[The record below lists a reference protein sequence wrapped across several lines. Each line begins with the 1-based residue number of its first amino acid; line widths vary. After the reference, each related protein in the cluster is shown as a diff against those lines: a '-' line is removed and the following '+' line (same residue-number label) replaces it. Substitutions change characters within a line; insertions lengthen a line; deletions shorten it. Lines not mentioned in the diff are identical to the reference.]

1 MIHLQ
6 NVSFNYQRQEV
17 IQNLTL
23 TFPIGQIIGIAGE
36 NGSGKSTLLKMIAG
50 IQRPRKGTI
59 TIHKASLSRLNA
71 VDVAYLP
78 DMDLFYSFYTAKEL
92 FAFYAS
98 QFPDFSVEKAMEVA
112 EYLEVNVNVKLK
124 KLSKGNRG
132 RAKMAATLGRNTP
145 YYVMDEPFSGLDPI
159 VRESLIKGLI
169 RYTNVETQS
178 IILSTH
184 ELHEVEPILDQLI
197 VLKDGKV
204 IAQDELEA
212 IRFNTNQDAVSWMK
226 NVTKEKV
233 TVNE

>member
-6 NVSFNYQRQEV
+6 KVSYKYQRQEV
-17 IQNLTL
+17 LRDVSLI
-23 TFPIGQIIGIAGE
+23 FPIGQIIGIAGE
-36 NGSGKSTLLKMIAG
+36 NGSGKSTLLKIIAG

-59 TIHKASLSRLNA
+59 SLHNESLSRRHA
-71 VDVAYLP
+71 THIAYLP
-78 DMDLFYSFYTAKEL
+78 DTDLFYSFYTAKEL

-98 QFPDFSVEKAMEVA
+98 QFNDFSVEKAMEVA
-112 EYLEVNVNVKLK
+112 KYLEVNVDVKLK

-132 RAKMAATLGRNTP
+132 RAKMAATLGRNTS

-159 VRESLIKGLI
+159 VRESLISGLI
-169 RYTNVETQS
+169 RYTNVEEQS

-197 VLKDGKV
+197 VLKNGKV
-204 IAQDELEA
+204 IAQDELET
-212 IRFNTNQDAVSWMK
+212 IRFETNQDAVSWMK

-233 TVNE
+233 N

>member
-1 MIHLQ
+1 MIQLQ
-6 NVSFNYQRQEV
+6 HISFNHQRQEV
-17 IQNLTL
+17 LTDISL
-23 TFPIGQIIGIAGE
+23 SFPLGQTIGIAGE
-36 NGSGKSTLLKMIAG
+36 NGSGKSTLLKIIAG

-59 TIHKASLSRLNA
+59 SFHKESLSRRHA
-71 VDVAYLP
+71 TDIAYLP
-78 DMDLFYSFYTAKEL
+78 DTDLFYSFYTAKEL

-98 QFPDFSVEKAMEVA
+98 QFQDFSMQKALEVA
-112 EYLEVNVNVKLK
+112 NFLEVDVDVKLK

-169 RYTNVETQS
+169 RFTNVEEQS

-197 VLKDGKV
+197 VLKEGKV
-204 IAQDELEA
+204 IAQDELET
-212 IRFNTNQDAVSWMK
+212 IRFETNQDAVSWMK

-233 TVNE
+233 IVND

>member
-17 IQNLTL
+17 IQDLTL

-59 TIHKASLSRLNA
+59 TIRNASLSRLNA

-78 DMDLFYSFYTAKEL
+78 DMDLFYSFYTGKEL

-233 TVNE
+233 KVNE

>member
-1 MIHLQ
+1 MIQLQ
-6 NVSFNYQRQEV
+6 HVSFNYQRREV
-17 IQNLTL
+17 LKDISL
-23 TFPIGQIIGIAGE
+23 TFPLGTTIGIAGE
-36 NGSGKSTLLKMIAG
+36 NGSGKSTLLKIIAG

-59 TIHKASLSRLNA
+59 SIHKESLSRIHA
-71 VDVAYLP
+71 TDIAYLP
-78 DMDLFYSFYTAKEL
+78 DTDLFYSFYTTKEL

-98 QFPDFSVEKAMEVA
+98 QFEDFTIEKALEVA
-112 EYLEVNVNVKLK
+112 NFLEVDVDVKLK

-132 RAKMAATLGRNTP
+132 RAKMAATLGRNTS

-169 RYTNVETQS
+169 RYTNIEEQS

-204 IAQDELEA
+204 IAQDELET
-212 IRFNTNQDAVSWMK
+212 IRFYTNQDAVSWMK

-233 TVNE
+233 K